1 MPAAAA
7 AIVQAAAA
15 NADKNAAAAAASTVL
30 QVGPEGDESRT
41 LSKGKKGRKKD
52 QAAAAVPQKVYF
64 PKFWQYQ
71 PQAHRFYSNI
81 KIQMGVAGLISGN
94 FVCNII
100 EKWIDPKG
108 TEYAVVWKVFETFWN
123 VMFTIEL
130 GLNMY
135 ASWLCNFW
143 KSGWNV
149 FDFIVV
155 TIGLLTTFEVPL
167 PGPFSMLRMMRAFRV
182 FRLFKRVKSLNKIMV
197 SLAKALPGVGN
208 AFVIL
213 LLVMSIYAIIAVDLF
228 REYGSHEFTVM
239 TEEIDI
245 VNGTKQIVEK
255 EVTKFGYIN
264 IKGESVAFASGR
276 SQKYGY
282 EYFDNFGKS
291 LYTMF
296 QVITGDSWSEVIA
309 RPLLMCNSVVDA
321 FGVAFFFVS
330 FVIVNGVV
338 LINVVVAVLLEKMV
352 DDPTSKDDEDDDE
365 ESDDG
370 EDEELQDDED
380 DDEESDD
387 GEDEELQE
395 DANKKEVEEKAGH
408 NGQAEQKDFTEAKA
422 HANGDAKEIKE
433 NAKLIGEPHPGD
445 RISVQSERVVTLKA
459 DLEAMKYDMVNIQA
473 NLSHILQ
480 LMEIK
485 VDSEKLPPT
494 TPLEIQRPPPPE
506 GGPRNIGVAGSEEQ
520 TAAPTVTLP
529 GSLDAE
535 K

>member
-1 MPAAAA
+1 MPAATA

-15 NADKNAAAAAASTVL
+15 NAAAQDKNASASTVV
-30 QVGPEGDESRT
+30 QVGPEGES
-41 LSKGKKGRKKD
+41 SKGKKGKKKD
-52 QAAAAVPQKVYF
+52 AGPPAVPQKVYF
-64 PKFWQYQ
+64 PKLWKYQ
-71 PQAHRFYSNI
+71 PQALEFYSNI
-81 KIQMGVAGLISGN
+81 KIQMAVAGLISGN

-108 TEYAVVWKVFETFWN
+108 TEYTTMWKVFETFWN
-123 VMFTIEL
+123 VCFTLEL

-135 ASWLCNFW
+135 ASWLCAFW
-143 KSGWNV
+143 KSSWNV

-155 TIGLLTTFEVPL
+155 TIGLLTTLEVPL

-228 REYGSHEFTVM
+228 REYGSHEFVERVEYIHTYA
-239 TEEIDI
+239 
-245 VNGTKQIVEK
+245 NNTKAVLTK
-255 EVTKFGYIN
+255 DVTKYGFIN
-264 IKGESVAFASGR
+264 IKGQSVEFISGR
-276 SQKYGY
+276 AQKYGY

-309 RPLLMCNSVVDA
+309 RPLLMCNSVIDA

-352 DDPTSKDDEDDDE
+352 DDPNAKDEDDGAEE

-370 EDEELQDDED
+370 EEEDQP
-380 DDEESDD
+380 
-387 GEDEELQE
+387 E
-395 DANKKEVEEKAGH
+395 DASKKDVEEKAGH
-408 NGQAEQKDFTEAKA
+408 NGAEQKDFTEAKA

-433 NAKLIGEPHPGD
+433 NSKLTGEPHPSD
-445 RISVQSERVVTLKA
+445 RISVQSERVVNLKA
-459 DLEAMKYDMVNIQA
+459 DLESMKYDMVDIQT
-473 NLSHILQ
+473 NLAHILQ

-485 VDSEKLPPT
+485 VDSGGLSPQSPT
-494 TPLEIQRPPPPE
+494 EIQRPPLPE
-506 GGPRNIGVAGSEEQ
+506 GGPRNIALAGSEE
-520 TAAPTVTLP
+520 TAAPSVPLP
-529 GSLDAE
+529 GTLGAAT
-535 K
+535 